1 MWRHYNVCLSLKYVI
16 DKTKKSF
23 FCEVGV
29 GDGLTTW
36 FALKTFEKEK
46 KLTINSFSTTL
57 GKK

>member
-1 MWRHYNVCLSLKYVI
+1 MWRYCNVCLSLKYVI
-16 DKTKKSF
+16 DKQKNLSL
-23 FCEVGV
+23 CEVGV

-46 KLTINSFSTTL
+46 TYDQFILYDS